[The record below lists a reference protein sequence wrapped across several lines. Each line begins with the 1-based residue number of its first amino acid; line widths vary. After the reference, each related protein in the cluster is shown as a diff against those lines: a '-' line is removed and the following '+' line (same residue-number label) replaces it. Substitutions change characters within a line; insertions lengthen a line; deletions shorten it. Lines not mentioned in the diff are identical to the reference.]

1 MSSEFINRISQDEKS
16 GMGPA
21 SSHGWEY
28 NNMDGGALK
37 VKGEAE
43 AIFFDAAGTL
53 IRLERPVGWHYAEVA
68 RRHGLNAD
76 EQRMESAFRE
86 VWKARPFRPASPG
99 PREEDDRP
107 WWRALALDVLRTGA
121 VSAAK
126 IDEEAWFEELYAHF
140 GKPGVWVLYDDS
152 RRCLG
157 RLASRFRLAVVSNFD
172 RRLRLILEDLGVAS
186 KFEHIFISSEV
197 GCEKPHPGIF
207 RQALDVMDVEAGRCL
222 HVGDD
227 PERDWAGAAAAG
239 IEVFGVRRPEV
250 TLDDLPVYPV
260 PK

>member
-1 MSSEFINRISQDEKS
+1 
-16 GMGPA
+16 MGPA

-28 NNMDGGALK
+28 SNMDGGALK

-43 AIFFDAAGTL
+43 VIFFDAAGTL

-76 EQRMESAFRE
+76 EQKMESAFRE

-99 PREEDDRP
+99 AREEDDRP
-107 WWRALALDVLRTGA
+107 WWRALALDVLRTA
-121 VSAAK
+121 DPSAAR
-126 IDEEAWFEELYAHF
+126 IDEDAWFEELYAHF
-140 GKPGVWVLYDDS
+140 GDPGVWVLYDDS
-152 RRCLG
+152 KRCLD
-157 RLASRFRLAVVSNFD
+157 RLASRFRLAVISNFD

-207 RQALDVMDVEAGRCL
+207 RRALDVMDVEAGRCL

-239 IEVFGVRRPEV
+239 IGVFGVRRPEV
-250 TLDDLPVYPV
+250 TLDDLSSARCAF
-260 PK
+260 

>member
-1 MSSEFINRISQDEKS
+1 
-16 GMGPA
+16 
-21 SSHGWEY
+21 
-28 NNMDGGALK
+28 MDGWALE

-43 AIFFDAAGTL
+43 VIFFDAAGTL

-68 RRHGLNAD
+68 RRHGLDAD

-86 VWKARPFRPASPG
+86 VWKARPLRPSSPG
-99 PREEDDRP
+99 TREEDDRP
-107 WWRALALDVLRTGA
+107 WWKALALDVLSIGA
-121 VSAAK
+121 PSTAK
-126 IDEEAWFEELYAHF
+126 IDENAWFEELYVHF

-152 RRCLG
+152 RRCLD
-157 RLASRFRLAVVSNFD
+157 RLASRFRLAVISNFD
-172 RRLRLILEDLGVAS
+172 RRLRLVLEDLGVAS
-186 KFEHIFISSEV
+186 RFEHIIISSEV

-207 RQALDVMDVEAGRCL
+207 RQALEAMHVEAGRCL

-239 IEVFGVRRPEV
+239 IRVFGVRRPEV
-250 TLDDLPVYPV
+250 TLDDLSVCPA